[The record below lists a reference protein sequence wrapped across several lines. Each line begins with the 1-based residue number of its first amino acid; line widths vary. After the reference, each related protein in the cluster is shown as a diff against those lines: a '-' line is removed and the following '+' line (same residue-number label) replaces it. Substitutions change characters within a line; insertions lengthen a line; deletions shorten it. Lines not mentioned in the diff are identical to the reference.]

1 MVRQFAIDQIPR
13 TGQTNAKREAFRRL
27 AEKRTNAIL
36 EKIRILGNLANR
48 SAYDYAEEDLRKIFG
63 AIEDELKVAR
73 ARFRATERREF
84 RLN

>member
-1 MVRQFAIDQIPR
+1 MRQFAIGQIPR
-13 TGQTNAKREAFRRL
+13 SGRINEKREAFRRL
-27 AEKRTNAIL
+27 AERRTNTIVD
-36 EKIRILGNLANR
+36 KVRILGNLANR